1 MPDLR
6 SEKRGVV
13 RGSVGRE
20 GKEECI
26 AHSLSFLHTHTH
38 SHTHTRLLHALAK
51 IIASSSLLDAACLH
65 TGSSGSSLAKHG
77 AYWNMTLWPK
87 MITTACARTS
97 TQQSRENSASQ
108 LTL

>member
-1 MPDLR
+1 M
-6 SEKRGVV
+6 
-13 RGSVGRE
+13 RGSVGGR
-20 GKEECI
+20 GKES
-26 AHSLSFLHTHTH
+26 ALHTRFPFSTHTH